1 MMDQPSAA
9 EIVTAVR
16 EFIDKHAIPQLSGR
30 TAFHARVAANA
41 LAIVLRELELG
52 PAAAAREAESLERLL
67 GRTGTPEELNRELC
81 RRIRVGDI
89 DPLDPA
95 LQAHLINT
103 TLAKVE
109 IDQPGYSGFVHS
121 PHRSV

>member
-1 MMDQPSAA
+1 MDQPSSA
-9 EIVTAVR
+9 EIITAVR

-30 TAFHARVAANA
+30 TAFHARVASNA

-52 PAAAAREAESLERLL
+52 PAAAEREAASLSRLL
-67 GRTGTPEELNRELC
+67 GQTGTLDELNRELC
-81 RRIRVGDI
+81 KRIRAGAI

-95 LQAHLINT
+95 LRKHLVGT

-109 IDQPGYSGFVHS
+109 IDQPNYSGFVHS
-121 PHRSV
+121 PHRTV

>member
-16 EFIDKHAIPQLSGR
+16 EFIDRHAIPQLSGR
-30 TAFHARVAANA
+30 TAFHARVASNA

-52 PAAAAREAESLERLL
+52 PAAAARETASLTRLL
-67 GRTGTPEELNRELC
+67 GQSGTLEELNRELC
-81 RRIRVGDI
+81 KRIRSGQI

-95 LQAHLINT
+95 LQAHLITT
-103 TLAKVE
+103 TLSKVE
-109 IDQPGYSGFVHS
+109 IDQPNYSGFVHS
-121 PHRSV
+121 HHRSA

>member
-30 TAFHARVAANA
+30 TAFHARVASNA
-41 LAIVLRELELG
+41 LAIVLRELEHG
-52 PAAAAREAESLERLL
+52 PSAAARENASLTRLL
-67 GRTGTPEELNRELC
+67 GQTGTLEELNRELC
-81 RRIRVGDI
+81 KRIRTGQI

-95 LQAHLINT
+95 LQAHLITT

-109 IDQPGYSGFVHS
+109 IDQPNYSGFVHS
-121 PHRSV
+121 PHRSA